1 MKWLILVVAF
11 ICLGSGI
18 ALFLWAVRRPR
29 ARYVNSMNL
38 IAWLLIGL
46 FPTLILFSFFPDNNS
61 ASGKFV
67 GISLSGA
74 IAAFCAIFLFGSRA
88 GTAAIGRDQRYDE
101 LEAENERLRA
111 QSAAGSSD
119 RRHPIG
125 EQLELR
131 YRMTRKP
138 VRELVIL
145 TGELIDVRGI
155 DVWVS
160 SENTYMQMARYYDKS
175 VSSMVRYLGASKD
188 AGGHP
193 VKDVIADELAAHM
206 LEIGSMGVQPA
217 TVIATGS
224 GELDRTNDVRRI
236 YHVAAA
242 QGQVGVGYVP
252 VGNIAECVTHALAEL
267 DREESPPPD
276 PLPAPGDRNGER
288 RFRHREPAHGCS
300 GAIRSAASGQRR
312 SQDLLPRPPFRRP
325 GSGGRGRG
333 VDREP
338 HARRRIGRGA
348 ARPAARRRSV
358 VSGDRAHDSH
368 LSLLEL
374 S

>member
-1 MKWLILVVAF
+1 MNWLILVVAF

-29 ARYVNSMNL
+29 ARYVNSTNL

-46 FPTLILFSFFPDNNS
+46 FPTLILFSFFPDSS
-61 ASGKFV
+61 AEGQFV
-67 GISLSGA
+67 GIGVSGA
-74 IAAFCAIFLFGSRA
+74 VAAFCAFLLFGSRA
-88 GTAAIGRDQRYDE
+88 GAAAIARDQRFNE

-111 QSAAGSSD
+111 QSAAAAPD

-131 YRMTRKP
+131 YRMTKKP

-145 TGELIDVRGI
+145 TGELIDVRGV

-160 SENTYMQMARYYDKS
+160 SENTYMQMARYYDRS
-175 VSSMVRYLGASKD
+175 VSSMVRYLGAYKD

-193 VKDVIADELAAHM
+193 VEDVVADELAARM

-217 TVIATGS
+217 TVITTGS
-224 GELDRTNDVRRI
+224 GELETTHGVRRI

-252 VGNIAECVTHALAEL
+252 VGNIAECVTNALAEL
-267 DREESPPPD
+267 DREEVPSPSILFPLLGLGTASGDSAIVSQLMAAAAQYVRQHPD
-276 PLPAPGDRNGER
+276 SSVRKICFLVRHFEDLDLAVAAAGTVETLTRVGGSAETLLDRAPA
-288 RFRHREPAHGCS
+288 A
-300 GAIRSAASGQRR
+300 AAS
-312 SQDLLPRPPFRRP
+312 
-325 GSGGRGRG
+325 
-333 VDREP
+333 
-338 HARRRIGRGA
+338 
-348 ARPAARRRSV
+348 
-358 VSGDRAHDSH
+358 
-368 LSLLEL
+368 
-374 S
+374 